1 MSFIIPEIRKLGQNV
16 ELHVVCRLLSLL
28 KMCRKGDNFQSV
40 TRTCLFVK
48 QTLWQCK
55 HLLPLPCID
64 QIHRPGPL
72 EFSCPCSVGWG
83 TSCGAVRGWPETD
96 KITGVISLSIVLFA
110 ATLALVCFGTVWESK
125 MSMPFFSVQFLW
137 SALSKT
143 FFHLWC
149 ALMGLRLTSKVNE
162 S

>member
-16 ELHVVCRLLSLL
+16 ELHEVCRLLSLL
-28 KMCRKGDNFQSV
+28 KRCRKGDNFQSV
-40 TRTCLFVK
+40 TMTCLFVK

-55 HLLPLPCID
+55 HRLPLPCID

-83 TSCGAVRGWPETD
+83 TSCGAVRGWPVTD

-110 ATLALVCFGTVWESK
+110 ATLPWDCVWEQDVNAIFQCAVSLICIIK
-125 MSMPFFSVQFLW
+125 DFFSPVMCSNGFK
-137 SALSKT
+137 A
-143 FFHLWC
+143 
-149 ALMGLRLTSKVNE
+149 N
-162 S
+162 

>member
-1 MSFIIPEIRKLGQNV
+1 MIFYLHAINMLWGSFYKNSLILICSFNLNLDSMTILHKCLLLFQKLENWAKFENG

-28 KMCRKGDNFQSV
+28 KMCRKGDNFHSV
-40 TRTCLFVK
+40 TMTCLFVK

-55 HLLPLPCID
+55 HRLPLPCID

-110 ATLALVCFGTVWESK
+110 ATLALVCFGTV
-125 MSMPFFSVQFLW
+125 
-137 SALSKT
+137 
-143 FFHLWC
+143 
-149 ALMGLRLTSKVNE
+149 
-162 S
+162 

>member
-28 KMCRKGDNFQSV
+28 KMCRKGDNFHSV
-40 TRTCLFVK
+40 TMTCLFVK

-110 ATLALVCFGTVWESK
+110 ATLPWDCVWEQDVNAIFQCAISLICIIK
-125 MSMPFFSVQFLW
+125 DFFSPVMCTNGFK
-137 SALSKT
+137 A
-143 FFHLWC
+143 
-149 ALMGLRLTSKVNE
+149 N
-162 S
+162 

>member
-1 MSFIIPEIRKLGQNV
+1 MPFIIPKIRQWGQNV

-28 KMCRKGDNFQSV
+28 KMCRKGDNFHSV
-40 TRTCLFVK
+40 TMTCLFVK

-55 HLLPLPCID
+55 HRLPLPCID

-83 TSCGAVRGWPETD
+83 TSCGAVRGWPVTD

-110 ATLALVCFGTVWESK
+110 ATLPWDCVGEQDVNAIFQCAVSLICIIK
-125 MSMPFFSVQFLW
+125 DFFSPVMCTNGFK
-137 SALSKT
+137 A
-143 FFHLWC
+143 
-149 ALMGLRLTSKVNE
+149 N
-162 S
+162 